1 MTKRTGEKIM
11 KHLIEFP
18 LQDGTTIIIEV
29 ESLESESGMIE
40 AASPGEIVKKA
51 KQTFENSLEKIQPAL
66 VSVVEKI
73 RNLNF
78 SQNPNEIEIQ
88 FGLRLTATS
97 GAVIAVAGAEA
108 NFEVRLKWSQT

>member
-1 MTKRTGEKIM
+1 M
-11 KHLIEFP
+11 KNLIEFP
-18 LQDGTTIIIEV
+18 LEDGTTIIIEV

-66 VSVVEKI
+66 LSVVEKI

-78 SQNPNEIEIQ
+78 SQKPKEIEIQ
-88 FGLRLTATS
+88 FGLKLTATS
-97 GAVIAVAGAEA
+97 GVVIAAAGVEA
-108 NFEVRLKWSQT
+108 NFEIKLKWSQT